1 MIIVNKSSKPL
12 KDTNYLVD
20 FPEMADERG
29 IITVIEQT
37 SHFNWAIK
45 RVFIIRDVSKILT
58 RGNHAHKSLQ
68 QIIIAVA
75 GSFSVN
81 LFDGNAWNSYNLTSP
96 TRGLLIPKMIWL
108 ELKDF
113 SENAVVLVIADQEY
127 EEEDYIHDFG
137 TYKDMV
143 S

>member
-1 MIIVNKSSKPL
+1 M
-12 KDTNYLVD
+12 
-20 FPEMADERG
+20 
-29 IITVIEQT
+29 
-37 SHFNWAIK
+37 
-45 RVFIIRDVSKILT
+45 
-58 RGNHAHKSLQ
+58 
-68 QIIIAVA
+68 
-75 GSFSVN
+75 N